1 MSLPAH
7 RGLHISMHNRLDAAG
22 TSLEP
27 EGHQGPRV
35 PEPNLKNRDHF
46 SAKSPRARLSL
57 TCINGSRARLSQ
69 NSHRVHSLDRG
80 TPQSRGANSSDKG
93 LLFLSSGSTLT

>member
-1 MSLPAH
+1 MKSLSKQGSVSLPAH
-7 RGLHISMHNRLDAAG
+7 KGLHISMHNRLDAAG

-46 SAKSPRARLSL
+46 SAKSPRARLRV
-57 TCINGSRARLSQ
+57 IPGLSIQ
-69 NSHRVHSLDRG
+69 G
-80 TPQSRGANSSDKG
+80 PE
-93 LLFLSSGSTLT
+93 